1 MHNVKTSYQLILNKG
16 KESVTWCLHTLEEVE
31 YYRKKYEKK
40 GWIFF
45 NLKKVL

>member
-1 MHNVKTSYQLILNKG
+1 MHKLKESYQLVLNKG
-16 KESVTWCLHTLEEVE
+16 KESVTWCLHTLKEVE

-45 NLKKVL
+45 NLKKIL